1 MRPLLTLA
9 AVLSLPATSCAGQPL
24 ALAPAADGGFDIKD
38 GNAAVAHVAVK
49 TAALRRGQPRLRDA
63 VVDGHRIA
71 ELRIPVRGTPAEEV
85 WIGEVGGRAAKTLWS
100 GLAGPRDVDG
110 ETSTG
115 VGIDGDRVLEF
126 QTASGVTRCDGAP
139 AHLFPRA
146 YDFDSGRF
154 RPVMSPLPEPGVEK
168 LVARRG
174 DPAMPAG
181 RPLGGFHW
189 IAASSTRAS
198 GSDARSLGSPVELN
212 DGDVATTW
220 AEGTGGDGRGEFV
233 TARTTAGGYAV
244 RGLRIFPG
252 DGASLEAFRGK
263 NRIRKFQIAF
273 GPAREQRFDVE
284 IPVDPAA
291 DAAHWR
297 DPFWV
302 PLPKPMPASC
312 ATIVVTEVALG
323 KDASPPKSFGTAA
336 IGDLAVFTE
345 LDSPDGP
352 ERLVADLATAPDC
365 AARLPLLIG
374 LGPAGVLPTAQ
385 AVLGAKGYARECL
398 VEGLT
403 TLEPAPKS
411 PLVLE
416 ALASAVAGAS
426 DKEERL
432 VTGALARSTAA
443 PVSPLAALLASDKA
457 AVDDRAR
464 AARVL
469 GAIDDARAAE
479 VLVDALGRGPVPVR
493 AAVVSAIAKAPKLP
507 SAAVLAAIAAGPHDG
522 GAREADLLRA
532 LPAVIRRDP
541 ERRAEA
547 MGSLRAALAPERSFE
562 VRGRAVMALGTLGRA
577 GDPGALAQLREH
589 GDEPVLRYL
598 ATRELAGLTPAAGT
612 GTGIGTSIGTGT
624 GIDVRPALRG
634 ALGDPDP
641 RVRETAALA
650 LGQHNDAESAPAL
663 IAGAKQEPWPF
674 VRRAELEALGHLC
687 TPGAGDLMLRAV
699 ARDVDEVR
707 RAALVGLAR
716 CKDPRTRAVLLKTV
730 ARQNEAATVRELA
743 AALIGESGDHGAA
756 PQLAT
761 ALRSLVNEAEGDLA
775 LEGVTATALRA
786 LAHLGGPDAV
796 GAAVTMA
803 GDKRHPYR
811 GAAIEALSTLC
822 DPSAGRATLRALATG
837 PEAGLAV
844 AAQNAEKHCGW
855 R

>member
-9 AVLSLPATSCAGQPL
+9 AVLLLPATSFAGQPM

-63 VVDGHRIA
+63 IVDGHRIA

-85 WIGEVGGRAAKTLWS
+85 WIGEVGGKAAKTLWS

-139 AHLFPRA
+139 ARLFPRA

-174 DPAMPAG
+174 NPAMPAG

-312 ATIVVTEVALG
+312 ATVVVTEVALG

-352 ERLVADLATAPDC
+352 ERLVADLGDG
-365 AARLPLLIG
+365 ARLRRAVAAADRPRPG
-374 LGPAGVLPTAQ
+374 RRAAHRAG
-385 AVLGAKGYARECL
+385 GAGR
-398 VEGLT
+398 EGL
-403 TLEPAPKS
+403 
-411 PLVLE
+411 
-416 ALASAVAGAS
+416 
-426 DKEERL
+426 
-432 VTGALARSTAA
+432 
-443 PVSPLAALLASDKA
+443 
-457 AVDDRAR
+457 RAR
-464 AARVL
+464 VPGR
-469 GAIDDARAAE
+469 GADDARARAQE
-479 VLVDALGRGPVPVR
+479 SPRARGAGVRGGRCQRQGGAAGHRRARALDGRAR
-493 AAVVSAIAKAPKLP
+493 
-507 SAAVLAAIAAGPHDG
+507 LAAGGAARVGQGGRRRSGAG
-522 GAREADLLRA
+522 GARAGRHRRRAGGGGAGRRAGARTGSRARGGGQRDREGAEAAQRRRA
-532 LPAVIRRDP
+532 RRD
-541 ERRAEA
+541 RG
-547 MGSLRAALAPERSFE
+547 GSA
-562 VRGRAVMALGTLGRA
+562 
-577 GDPGALAQLREH
+577 
-589 GDEPVLRYL
+589 
-598 ATRELAGLTPAAGT
+598 
-612 GTGIGTSIGTGT
+612 
-624 GIDVRPALRG
+624 
-634 ALGDPDP
+634 
-641 RVRETAALA
+641 
-650 LGQHNDAESAPAL
+650 
-663 IAGAKQEPWPF
+663 
-674 VRRAELEALGHLC
+674 
-687 TPGAGDLMLRAV
+687 
-699 ARDVDEVR
+699 
-707 RAALVGLAR
+707 
-716 CKDPRTRAVLLKTV
+716 
-730 ARQNEAATVRELA
+730 
-743 AALIGESGDHGAA
+743 
-756 PQLAT
+756 
-761 ALRSLVNEAEGDLA
+761 
-775 LEGVTATALRA
+775 
-786 LAHLGGPDAV
+786 
-796 GAAVTMA
+796 
-803 GDKRHPYR
+803 
-811 GAAIEALSTLC
+811 
-822 DPSAGRATLRALATG
+822 
-837 PEAGLAV
+837 
-844 AAQNAEKHCGW
+844 
-855 R
+855 

>member
-9 AVLSLPATSCAGQPL
+9 AVVLVSSTSLAGQPL
-24 ALAPAADGGFDIKD
+24 TVAPTADGGFDLVD
-38 GNAAVAHVAVK
+38 GKTVAAHVALK
-49 TAALRRGQPRLRDA
+49 TAALRRGQVRFRELT
-63 VVDGHRIA
+63 VDGHRVA
-71 ELRIPVRGTPAEEV
+71 ELRVPVRGTPAEEV
-85 WIGEVGGRAAKTLWS
+85 WIGELTGKSAKTVWS
-100 GLAGPRDVDG
+100 GIAGPRDVDG
-110 ETSTG
+110 ETATG
-115 VGIDGDRVLEF
+115 IDVDGDRVLEF
-126 QTASGVTRCDGAP
+126 QTASGVTRCDGVP
-139 AHLFPRA
+139 PRLFPRA
-146 YDFDSGRF
+146 YDFDSARF

-168 LVARRG
+168 LTARRG

-198 GSDARSLGSPVELN
+198 GGDARSLGSPVELN
-212 DGDVATTW
+212 DTDVATAW

-252 DGASLEAFRGK
+252 DGASLEAFRAK
-263 NRIRKFQIAF
+263 NRLRKFQVAF

-291 DAAHWR
+291 DATHWR

-302 PLPKPMPASC
+302 PLPKPMPAAC
-312 ATIVVTEVALG
+312 VTVVVTEVVLG
-323 KDASPPKSFGTAA
+323 KDAAPPKSFGTAA

-352 ERLVADLATAPDC
+352 ERLVADLAAAPDC
-365 AARLPLLIG
+365 AARLPLLVG
-374 LGPAGVLPTAQ
+374 LGQAALLPTAQ

-403 TLEPAPKS
+403 ALEPAPKS

-416 ALASAVAGAS
+416 AMASAVSGAS
-426 DKEERL
+426 EKEERL
-432 VTGALARSTAA
+432 VMAALAHASAA

-457 AVDDRAR
+457 SVDDRAR

-469 GAIDDARAAE
+469 GALNDARAADA
-479 VLVDALGRGPVPVR
+479 LVDALGRGPALLR
-493 AAVVSAIAKAPKLP
+493 AEVIGALAKTPKLP
-507 SAAVLAAIAAGPHDG
+507 SAAVMAALAAGPHDG

-532 LPAVIRRDP
+532 LPAVVKRDP
-541 ERRAEA
+541 ARRAEVV
-547 MGSLRAALAPERSFE
+547 GSLRAALAPERSFE
-562 VRGRAVMALGTLGRA
+562 VRGRAVMALGALGNA
-577 GDPGALAQLREH
+577 GDPGALADLREH

-598 ATRELAGLTPAAGT
+598 ATRELAGLTLAPGVDPRPELRAALN
-612 GTGIGTSIGTGT
+612 
-624 GIDVRPALRG
+624 DN
-634 ALGDPDP
+634 DP
-641 RVRETAALA
+641 RVREAAALA
-650 LGQHNDAESAPAL
+650 LGQHGDKDSAGAL

-687 TPGAGDLMLRAV
+687 TPGAGDLMLRAM
-699 ARDVDEVR
+699 AKDVDEVR
-707 RAALVGLAR
+707 RAALVGLVR
-716 CKDPRTRAVLLKTV
+716 CKDPRTRTVLLKTV
-730 ARQNEAATVRELA
+730 ARQNEAATVREVA
-743 AALIGESGDHGAA
+743 AALIGESGDTGAA

-761 ALRSLVNEAEGDLA
+761 TLRSLVNEAEGDLA
-775 LEGVTATALRA
+775 LEGVAATALRA
-786 LAHLGGPDAV
+786 LARLGGPDAV

-811 GAAIEALSTLC
+811 AAAVEALTTLC
-822 DPSAGRATLRALATG
+822 DPVAGRATLRALATG
-837 PEAGLAV
+837 PEGSLAV
-844 AAQNAEKHCGW
+844 AAQNGERHCGW

>member
-1 MRPLLTLA
+1 MRPLLILA
-9 AVLSLPATSCAGQPL
+9 VVSLFPAISVAGQPL
-24 ALAPAADGGFDIKD
+24 TLAPAADGGFDVKE
-38 GNAAVAHVAVK
+38 GNASVAHVAVK
-49 TAALRRGQPRLRDA
+49 TAALRRGQPRLREV

-71 ELRIPVRGTPAEEV
+71 ELRVPVRGTPAEEV
-85 WIGEVGGRAAKTLWS
+85 WIGEVGKTVKTLWS

-110 ETSTG
+110 ETANG
-115 VGIDGDRVLEF
+115 VDVEGDRVLEY
-126 QTASGVTRCDGAP
+126 QTASGVTRCDGVAP
-139 AHLFPRA
+139 RLFPRA
-146 YDFDSGRF
+146 YDFDTGRF
-154 RPVMSPLPEPGVEK
+154 RPVMSPLPEPGIEK

-263 NRIRKFQIAF
+263 NRVRKFQIAF

-284 IPVDPAA
+284 LPADPAT

-297 DPFWV
+297 DPYWV
-302 PLPKPMPASC
+302 PLPKPMAASC
-312 ATIVVTEVALG
+312 VTVVVTEVAMG
-323 KDASPPKSFGTAA
+323 KEASPPKSFGATA

-374 LGPAGVLPTAQ
+374 LGPAAVLPTAQ

-403 TLEPAPKS
+403 SLEPTPKS
-411 PLVLE
+411 PVVLE

-432 VTGALARSTAA
+432 VTGALARASAA
-443 PVSPLAALLASDKA
+443 PVSPLAALLASEKA

-479 VLVDALGRGPVPVR
+479 VLVEALGRGPVGVR
-493 AAVVSAIAKAPKLP
+493 GAVVSAIARSPKLP

-522 GAREADLLRA
+522 GAREADLMRA
-532 LPAVIRRDP
+532 LPAVVRRDP
-541 ERRAEA
+541 DRRAEA
-547 MGSLRAALAPERSFE
+547 VGSLRAALAPERSFE
-562 VRGRAVMALGTLGRA
+562 VRGRAVMALGTLGNA

-598 ATRELAGLTPAAGT
+598 ATRELAGLTPATAAGV
-612 GTGIGTSIGTGT
+612 
-624 GIDVRPALRG
+624 DVRPALRG
-634 ALGDPDP
+634 ALNDPDP

-650 LGQHNDAESAPAL
+650 LGQHKDAESATAL
-663 IAGAKQEPWPF
+663 ITGAKQEPWPF

-707 RAALVGLAR
+707 RAALVGMAR

-743 AALIGESGDHGAA
+743 AALLGESGDHGAA

-775 LEGVTATALRA
+775 LEGVAATALRA

-811 GAAIEALSTLC
+811 AAAVEALSTLC
-822 DPSAGRATLRALATG
+822 DPAAGRATLHALATG
-837 PEAGLAV
+837 PEASLAV
-844 AAQNAEKHCGW
+844 AAQNAERHCGW